1 MRHERSLEALSRGGT
16 LRLAPRWEGVVLTL
30 HLLALTLAIGPAVFF
45 AFAVAPTLF
54 HALTRDMAAELT
66 APILTRACWLSEG
79 SFAVLF
85 LTGWLL
91 AGERDASR
99 LSRSLMT
106 RAAILGV
113 ITSLVI
119 EKLLIPPIEKIRQ
132 DAPGL
137 IDNLPASDPSRIL
150 LARYHKL
157 ATAFFAADLA
167 VALLLLLVTARVLA
181 RRSAPAAPSAARPPV
196 PKLLD
201 LSDV

>member
-1 MRHERSLEALSRGGT
+1 VNKRREALPGGGAVKA
-16 LRLAPRWEGVVLTL
+16 APRWESAVLVL
-30 HLLALTLAIGPAVFF
+30 HLLALTMAIGPAVFF
-45 AFAVAPTLF
+45 AFGVAPAAFQL
-54 HALTRDMAAELT
+54 LTRDSAAELIG
-66 APILTRACWLSEG
+66 PILTRACWLAEG

-91 AGERDASR
+91 TKTREGSR
-99 LSRSLMT
+99 LSRSLLT
-106 RAAILGV
+106 RAAILGI

-132 DAPGL
+132 EAPGL

-157 ATAFFAADLA
+157 ATSFFAADLA
-167 VALLLLLVTARVLA
+167 VALLILLVTARILS
-181 RRSAPAAPSAARPPV
+181 RRTSPAAPSAARPPV